1 VDRIKGVDQDL
12 RVPNPTQNL
21 AKSHQ
26 SAFRDRIQASE
37 SNPTG
42 LKRLSRLNNS
52 LSIVQEG
59 SAAAVLIKAYSSSQP
74 LMEGIRELLLKLWPR
89 NSFRSLIKSTLHR
102 WMNIRTIRRV
112 RELGYQTSHKIRLN
126 HLRGKV
132 VKYSSS
138 SNWIRSMNC
147 RRVGEKPAS
156 NCSKFIRGL
165 RMPCA
170 LPLNAKLEHLLF
182 NRLTSY
188 ASATTISNPSSRLVE
203 KSKGTSIL

>member
-1 VDRIKGVDQDL
+1 MDRIKGADQDL

-26 SAFRDRIQASE
+26 SAFRDRRQERE
-37 SNPTG
+37 SSLTG
-42 LKRLSRLNNS
+42 SKRHPRLNNS
-52 LSIVQEG
+52 LSMVQEG
-59 SAAAVLIKAYSSSQP
+59 SAAVLIKAYSSCQA
-74 LMEGIRELLLKLWPR
+74 LMEGIKELLKLWPR

>member
-1 VDRIKGVDQDL
+1 VDRIKGADQDL
-12 RVPNPTQNL
+12 RVPSPTQNL

-26 SAFRDRIQASE
+26 SAFRDQKQGRE

-42 LKRLSRLNNS
+42 LKRQLRPNSS
-52 LSIVQEG
+52 LSMVQEG
-59 SAAAVLIKAYSSSQP
+59 SAAVSIKAYSSNQAQ
-74 LMEGIRELLLKLWPR
+74 MEGIIRELLLNLWLR

-102 WMNIRTIRRV
+102 WMNIRTIIRV
-112 RELGYQTSHKIRLN
+112 RELGRQTSHKVRLS
-126 HLRGKV
+126 HLRGKM

-147 RRVGEKPAS
+147 QRVGEKPAS
-156 NCSKFIRGL
+156 NCLKFIRGL

-170 LPLNAKLEHLLF
+170 LYLNAKLEHLLF

-188 ASATTISNPSSRLVE
+188 ASATTTSNLSSRLVG
-203 KSKGTSIL
+203 KSKGTLFL